1 MAWFLSTHMLHR
13 LEQDSVAV
21 LDAIDGAPDKE
32 EHRQY
37 LRDVCDPVAKLQ
49 ARILEKMLSLRN
61 L

>member
-1 MAWFLSTHMLHR
+1 MLHR

-37 LRDVCDPVAKLQ
+37 LRDVCDPVAKWQ